1 MIWKIGTARFGYSA
15 TVLKWIALITMTAD
29 HIGFILFPQATAL
42 RVIGRIAMPVF
53 AYLIAEGCRY
63 SRHRLRY
70 FLTVLGTGAVCAVAA
85 YYAAGGTLYQNILI
99 TFALSIA
106 TICSLQSLIDSV
118 GGGKRG
124 SIRRSTTHRSTNGSG
139 GYGQDSGRS
148 AVGDSGGIIRVNT
161 ESIQRGFEGNT
172 AEDVPGS
179 NTRLPVLLSAAWF
192 LCMIAVDGVLG
203 FPAPFLSRIGF
214 SVDYGFMGILLPVFV
229 YAVPNRRLWKWL
241 ALAAGICLLAV
252 QMQWLEAYAFL
263 ALPFV
268 ALYNG
273 KRGRYPMKYF
283 FYLYYPAHIACITG
297 ISILMSQY

>member
-1 MIWKIGTARFGYSA
+1 MIWKIDTARFGYSA

-124 SIRRSTTHRSTNGSG
+124 SIRRSTNGSG

-263 ALPFV
+263 ALPF
-268 ALYNG
+268 
-273 KRGRYPMKYF
+273 
-283 FYLYYPAHIACITG
+283 FYLYYPAHIVCITG
-297 ISILMSQY
+297 ISMLMSQY

>member
-1 MIWKIGTARFGYSA
+1 MIWKIDTARFGYSA

-70 FLTVLGTGAVCAVAA
+70 FLTVLGTGAVCSVAA

-118 GGGKRG
+118 GGGNRG
-124 SIRRSTTHRSTNGSG
+124 SIRRSTTHSSTKSSE
-139 GYGQDSGRS
+139 GYGHNSGRS
-148 AVGDSGGIIRVNT
+148 AVGDSRGIIRVST

-172 AEDVPGS
+172 VEDVPGS
-179 NTRLPVLLSAAWF
+179 AVRLPVLLSAAWF
-192 LCMIAVDGVLG
+192 LGMIAVDGVLG
-203 FPAPFLSRIGF
+203 FPAPFLSRIG
-214 SVDYGFMGILLPVFV
+214 VQRG
-229 YAVPNRRLWKWL
+229 LWFHGHP
-241 ALAAGICLLAV
+241 AACFCLCR
-252 QMQWLEAYAFL
+252 
-263 ALPFV
+263 P
-268 ALYNG
+268 
-273 KRGRYPMKYF
+273 
-283 FYLYYPAHIACITG
+283 
-297 ISILMSQY
+297 

>member
-63 SRHRLRY
+63 SRHKLRY
-70 FLTVLGTGAVCAVAA
+70 FLTVLGTGAVCSVAA

-106 TICSLQSLIDSV
+106 TICSLQYLIDSV
-118 GGGKRG
+118 GGGTLG
-124 SIRRSTTHRSTNGSG
+124 SIRRGTTYRSTKGSRG
-139 GYGQDSGRS
+139 HRQDSGS
-148 AVGDSGGIIRVNT
+148 STVEDSEASIGLST
-161 ESIQRGFEGNT
+161 ENIQRGFEGNT
-172 AEDVPGS
+172 AEDAPGS
-179 NTRLPVLLSAAWF
+179 AMRLPVLLSAAWF
-192 LCMIAVDGVLG
+192 LGMIAVDGVLG

-241 ALAAGICLLAV
+241 ALAAGICLLTA
-252 QMQWLEAYAFL
+252 QMRWLEAYAFL
-263 ALPFV
+263 SLPFV

-273 KRGRYPMKYF
+273 ERGRYPMKYF

-297 ISILMSQY
+297 ISMLISQY